1 MNKVSVVLL
10 VLSISLVTTIALV
23 IKLMIENKYMKKS
36 IISITENLGII
47 TENLGIIFS
56 VLIKLKDDNTTIEE
70 SLKEVVDI
78 MVSARE
84 KDAAQIE
91 IIKTVVEKIN
101 KLEDPFRN
109 SNKEEKEEIFN

>member
-10 VLSISLVTTIALV
+10 VLSISLTTIALV

-47 TENLGIIFS
+47 FS
-56 VLIKLKDDNTTIEE
+56 ALIKLKDDNTTIEE

-91 IIKTVVEKIN
+91 IIKNVVEKIN

>member
-36 IISITENLGII
+36 IISI